1 VTSGCLARQE
11 IGRRRRIQII
21 TVVAPATPACEG
33 RDDVAVL
40 RAARRT
46 ALVGGLVLCA
56 AVGPLAGPGRADA
69 LQPPAVS
76 ASWYWAERAPLVAGM
91 QAPTLPEQAA
101 MAADVPAG
109 DLGVGYVNSNL
120 APADKVAAVGFDL
133 TAIAM
138 GSTFSRF
145 TVTVPVDAGA
155 TQVQT
160 AQPDLVACENIDA
173 FVDGTAGG
181 PLAEAPPVSD
191 PSCVKGV
198 FDAGKGYV
206 FDLTTMANDWSFGA
220 PSLGITLKPLT
231 PSTTTPLFSVVLKG
245 KNSITTQAAFTG
257 PAPAQQAPDPAGG
270 GGGPPAPPPPLSAC
284 WLPTSSSR
292 PPPEPGYSGRPHLS
306 DREEVG
312 LAELGAAKLFA
323 VRNHAGCRFLS
334 QCRLGHPHEGRSFP
348 EPVHRLDH
356 GALQATLTDG
366 RPGVRMLRS
375 TCEYARASSK
385 CGGDHL
391 GGGSSPA
398 GISNR

>member
-257 PAPAQQAPDPAGG
+257 PAPAQQAPDPAAGG
-270 GGGPPAPPPPLSAC
+270 AVPPAPPAGGGALSPSLPVAGLVPAAAPVADAPIPQTAPLQPLPQVDVAPQPAPVRVRAAAYVPPSGG
-284 WLPTSSSR
+284 PTSAFW
-292 PPPEPGYSGRPHLS
+292 
-306 DREEVG
+306 
-312 LAELGAAKLFA
+312 LALLLGAGVLGVTAVVFGDPMAPAPADARRARFA
-323 VRNHAGCRFLS
+323 DVVQAGR
-334 QCRLGHPHEGRSFP
+334 RTP
-348 EPVHRLDH
+348 
-356 GALQATLTDG
+356 
-366 RPGVRMLRS
+366 
-375 TCEYARASSK
+375 
-385 CGGDHL
+385 
-391 GGGSSPA
+391 
-398 GISNR
+398 